1 MRLVAPSFL
10 DSFIN
15 LLQRFSDR
23 IIYIT
28 VSKRGSL
35 QRTGVYLLTLTRAE
49 ATQGGGLSIEI
60 ALDLE
65 GVVTSLVTR

>member
-35 QRTGVYLLTLTRAE
+35 QRTGVYLLTLTEQKQHRE
-49 ATQGGGLSIEI
+49 GG
-60 ALDLE
+60 
-65 GVVTSLVTR
+65 SL

>member
-60 ALDLE
+60 VLDLE